1 MQSFGR
7 VLFSRLDSLTSTNN
21 FEVRCD
27 LAIKKKLRASVLDRN
42 FKLKQY
48 IQTIFVPVTGASNS
62 RNRRRKDAK
71 THQILR
77 AKCCLKVAGK
87 ICETGNQL

>member
-1 MQSFGR
+1 M
-7 VLFSRLDSLTSTNN
+7 
-21 FEVRCD
+21 
-27 LAIKKKLRASVLDRN
+27 LDRN

-77 AKCCLKVAGK
+77 AECCLKVAGK